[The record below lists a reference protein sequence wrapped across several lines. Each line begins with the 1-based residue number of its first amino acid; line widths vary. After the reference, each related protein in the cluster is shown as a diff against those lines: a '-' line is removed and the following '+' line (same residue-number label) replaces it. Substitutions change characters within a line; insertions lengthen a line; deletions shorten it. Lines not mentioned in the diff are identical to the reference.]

1 MNATPLAQKSKR
13 GKRNMKKRP
22 RHALIVTLA
31 VAAIG
36 FAGPFSNV
44 ASAAPPPPAK
54 GCPPFGWSEG
64 LARFLAPDFPFP
76 TSDTK
81 PIPTPDCNFHQ
92 WSWEA
97 FVWATALINDPA
109 SGTMV
114 PRFMTL
120 ATPADLLDKNETAGE
135 PKPRPLTLAAR
146 SETFLGAAGFSE
158 GAGAIVEADGHMLVA

>member
-1 MNATPLAQKSKR
+1 
-13 GKRNMKKRP
+13 MKKRP